1 MFPEGKQHLWED
13 TSNVSISNV
22 EEALLRRAQSPE
34 LAKHIIFKDH
44 DLSKEVLRAIA
55 SKPHVIIV
63 GAVGGRSTVCNSFA
77 AAQIPQL
84 EQVN

>member
-1 MFPEGKQHLWED
+1 MLPEGKQHLWED
-13 TSNVSISNV
+13 TSNMSISNV
-22 EEALLRRAQSPE
+22 EEALLKRAQSPE
-34 LAKHIIFKDH
+34 LAQHITFKDH

-63 GAVGGRSTVCNSFA
+63 GAIGGCSTICNSFA